1 MKHISYNEQRERGN
15 FSFPVEYHYVT
26 NHHPRYNMPYHWH
39 IQYEIIRVL
48 QGKIVI
54 TVDEN
59 EYTVNQGEILFIPD
73 GAVHGGKAFLENTI
87 YECIV
92 FDKKL
97 FETDIGE
104 SGMLQKF
111 FDHQILINKHY
122 TNEHSLIKELIWLTF
137 RTLKYR
143 YEGFE
148 YIVKGALL
156 AFFGLVLKNKLYTV
170 SLTNFVNNNQRN
182 IYKLKKVFHLIE
194 TSYNKPLT
202 LEELASTADLS
213 PKYFCR
219 FFQSMTNKSPISYLN
234 YYRIECACIKL
245 ISDPEISIT
254 DIAYDCGFN
263 DLSYFIKTFRKYK
276 GTTPNKYLK
285 TYQQLTKD

>member
-1 MKHISYNEQRERGN
+1 MKQTSYNEQRERGN

-48 QGKIVI
+48 QGKIII
-54 TVDEN
+54 TIDEN
-59 EYTVNQGEILFIPD
+59 EYSAEQGDFLFVPD

-87 YECIV
+87 YECMV
-92 FDKKL
+92 FDKRL

-111 FDHQILINKHY
+111 FDHQIVINSHY
-122 TNEHSLIKELIWLTF
+122 TNDNVGLKEIVWMMF
-137 RTLKYR
+137 RTLKNK

-170 SLTNFVNNNQRN
+170 SLTNFINNNQRN

-194 TSYNKPLT
+194 TSYNQPLT

-219 FFQSMTNKSPISYLN
+219 FFQNMTNKSPISYLN
-234 YYRIECACIKL
+234 YYRIECACTKL
-245 ISDPEISIT
+245 INDNEASIT

-285 TYQQLTKD
+285 NYQQMTKK

>member
-156 AFFGLVLKNKLYTV
+156 AFFGLVLKNKLYIV

-245 ISDPEISIT
+245 INGPEISIT

-285 TYQQLTKD
+285 TYQQLTKG